1 MSIVAACL
9 FIPLSTSL
17 MVIFSILTL
26 FFWII
31 SGKVFNLPQHMRKS
45 PVVFFAT
52 GLFLV
57 LALGLLYTP
66 APAADAVDVL
76 LKYRELLF
84 IPAVIALFQG
94 HEEYPRMA
102 ENSFVTG
109 CIILMLISY
118 GMYFSILP
126 PHKYGYSILYHITH
140 SFFMGVLGFWSL
152 HRAFDSKQYR
162 YLWIVIFLATSIN
175 ILYVGP
181 GRTGMLVYILLLLL
195 ALFQRLSLKKLI
207 IALVLVAASL
217 SAAYVYSHNF
227 SSRIQTALAEIQ
239 NYQPQKSRTSLGMR
253 FDWWQNSVDLIEE
266 APVFGHGIGS
276 YAVLQKRLIKEMK
289 TMPSDNPHN
298 EYLFIGV
305 QTGLLGLF
313 IFVALFFSQLGSA
326 SRLPLKD
333 KYLMQG
339 VVLAIASGCTINSF
353 LYDAHQGHFFAILS
367 GVLLSTIS
375 SRKTLTL

>member
-1 MSIVAACL
+1 
-9 FIPLSTSL
+9 
-17 MVIFSILTL
+17 MVE
-26 FFWII
+26 
-31 SGKVFNLPQHMRKS
+31 S
-45 PVVFFAT
+45 PVVLFAT
-52 GLFLV
+52 GLFIIM
-57 LALGLLYTP
+57 ALGLLHTP

-84 IPAVIALFQG
+84 IPAVFALFQD

-102 ENSFVTG
+102 ENAFVTG

-140 SFFMGVLGFWSL
+140 SFFMGLLAFWSL

-175 ILYVGP
+175 IIYVGP
-181 GRTGMLVYILLLLL
+181 GRTGMLVFILLIIL
-195 ALFQRLSLKKLI
+195 ALCQRLSLKKLV
-207 IALVLVAASL
+207 IALMLVAASL

-227 SSRIQTALAEIQ
+227 SSRIQIALSEIHD
-239 NYQPQKSRTSLGMR
+239 YQPQKSRSSLGMR
-253 FDWWQNSVDLIEE
+253 FDWWQNSIQLIQK
-266 APVFGHGIGS
+266 APLFGHGIGS
-276 YAVLQKRLIKEMK
+276 YAVLQKQLIEEKK

-305 QTGLLGLF
+305 QAGSLGLL
-313 IFVALFFSQLGSA
+313 IFVALFFAQLGSA
-326 SRLPLKD
+326 NRLQAKD
-333 KYLMQG
+333 RYLLQG

-353 LYDAHQGHFFAILS
+353 LYDAHQGHFFAMLS
-367 GVLLSTIS
+367 GVLLSSTLS

>member
-1 MSIVAACL
+1 MSVIAACL

-17 MVIFSILTL
+17 MVIFSILVL

-31 SGKVFNLPQHMRKS
+31 SGKAFKLLQHMTEN
-45 PVVFFAT
+45 PVVLFST

-57 LALGLLYTP
+57 LAFSLIYTP
-66 APAADAVDVL
+66 APAADAIDAL

-109 CIILMLISY
+109 CILLMLISY

-140 SFFMGVLGFWSL
+140 SFFMGLLGFWSL
-152 HRAFDSKQYR
+152 HRAFDSRQYR
-162 YLWIVIFLATSIN
+162 YLWVVIFIATSVN

-181 GRTGMLVYILLLLL
+181 GRTGMLVYILLILL
-195 ALFQRLSLKKLI
+195 ALYQRLSLKKLI
-207 IALVLVAASL
+207 IALLLVATSL
-217 SAAYVYSHNF
+217 SAAYIYSHNF
-227 SSRIQTALAEIQ
+227 STRIQTALTEIH

-253 FDWWQNSVDLIEE
+253 FDWWQNSIELIQE

-276 YAVLQKRLIKEMK
+276 YGILQKQLIKEKK

-305 QTGLLGLF
+305 QAGTLGLLL
-313 IFVALFFSQLGSA
+313 FVALFFAQLGSA
-326 SRLPLKD
+326 GRLPEKD
-333 KYLMQG
+333 RFLLQG

-353 LYDAHQGHFFAILS
+353 LYDAHQGHFFAMLS